1 MKFVVGNGLY
11 IGRQYVEH
19 LNTFISGIDGISEG
33 DEAGFDLVF
42 DVGDLCIYSYI
53 AQSATINPLAADFD
67 LYAPDNVE
75 TVITWNDA
83 TAIASIND
91 GSDNLVLDTDYTVT
105 DIDGSTATLAILG
118 LFHGCECWR

>member
-1 MKFVVGNGLY
+1 MALTGYPKAMV
-11 IGRQYVEH
+11 
-19 LNTFISGIDGISEG
+19 
-33 DEAGFDLVF
+33 GFDLVF
-42 DVGDLCIYSYI
+42 DVGDPSVFTVNI

-105 DIDGSTATLAILG
+105 DIDGSTATLAILPDY
-118 LFHGCECWR
+118 FTV